1 MTCARSSR
9 NGDTSS
15 SVPRGTIER
24 APRFSRTASLPG
36 GDTMA
41 TPPTVLFLCPHNAL
55 RSVIAAAL
63 FNQQANGA
71 ARGESAGT
79 EPDDRVN
86 ERTVAVLQEVGIQ
99 VADEPPGRVTR
110 EQLAAATRVISLD
123 CPLPPE
129 LAAVAADRLENWPMP
144 DTAGKPVKAV
154 REVRE
159 LIGARVD
166 RLLGELGAASG

>member
-1 MTCARSSR
+1 MLIRRREHLAGLSSARPDS
-9 NGDTSS
+9 
-15 SVPRGTIER
+15 P
-24 APRFSRTASLPG
+24 AQASLPG

-86 ERTVAVLQEVGIQ
+86 ERTITVLREVGIEVGDEKPGQ
-99 VADEPPGRVTR
+99 LTPDQLRRAD
-110 EQLAAATRVISLD
+110 RVISLG
-123 CPLPPE
+123 CPLEPS
-129 LAAVAADRLENWPMP
+129 LAAIAAGKMEEWPMP
-144 DTAGKPVKAV
+144 DTANKPVEAV
-154 REVRE
+154 REVR
-159 LIGARVD
+159 
-166 RLLGELGAASG
+166 